1 MMIVQLYNSKPLK
14 ESTTR
19 SRKRG
24 HLDGLH
30 DVNEP
35 EMIAEALHEVP
46 LIAPVAVSTFLSHQR
61 RRKNPV
67 PVKRLLPTNF
77 VEPEASRKNIAEQRK
92 EVWKQIPAIAI
103 ERNSKLN
110 QSARQRR
117 RQKKFSGGATFFSNF
132 FI

>member
-35 EMIAEALHEVP
+35 EMIAEALHENVP
-46 LIAPVAVSTFLSHQR
+46 LIAPVAVSTVSLSHQN
-61 RRKNPV
+61 RRKNPF
-67 PVKRLLPTNF
+67 PHKRILPTNL

-103 ERNSKLN
+103 KRNPKLN
-110 QSARQRR
+110 QSDQL
-117 RQKKFSGGATFFSNF
+117 N
-132 FI
+132 